1 MYEGENNKMCNV
13 CYEYE
18 CKGRKDRKE
27 RKCCIDVIIFVLSIL
42 LAATIGLII
51 GSIPAVAPVLFGTI
65 AALIILAIILLVL
78 IIVRAVELVCNKC
91 RNCEKY

>member
-18 CKGRKDRKE
+18 CKGRKDKKE
-27 RKCCIDVIIFVLSIL
+27 RKCCVDVIIFVLSIL
-42 LAATIGLII
+42 FALTIGLII
-51 GSIPAVAPVLFGTI
+51 GSIPAIAAVLFAAI

-78 IIVRAVELVCNKC
+78 IIVRAVELKCNKC
-91 RNCEKY
+91 RNCDKY